1 MSSTPRSSR
10 RNQKVESSVG
20 EPATSR
26 PLENNETGRRR
37 SSRISTKV
45 VPTVNKKPSSKST
58 IRRPEKV
65 FKTTNSEFSDS
76 DDDMPAPK
84 KKSDKTKELL
94 MSPTSVLA
102 EQVGTLE
109 ISTTDDTKKRNATK
123 PKTLK
128 PTNLKNRLVQQRTPE
143 KKMRSRTTSE
153 STPEKKSR
161 QESDSE
167 SDSKA
172 EKPVSSSLTEGNG
185 ALSGRE
191 DEFNTLKSWI
201 LESKSKKTSLSMY
214 VSGQP
219 GTGKTATTLRVLT
232 ALGKAVRSCII
243 NCASTNTKTA
253 LFKTIFESLDLDGKP
268 SVESFEE
275 HVKHFTVPLVLVL
288 DEIDHL
294 ANRKNAAL
302 YAAFQWPETL
312 SHKIIILG
320 IANSIDLTERLL
332 PKLMLTKTPKRL
344 VFEPYTKD
352 DIVKILNDKMKKEKV
367 SLNYLPVIQ
376 ILIHVIQ
383 FQAVIDAKSIELTAR
398 KVAAMSGDLR
408 TALHIFKQQKSRLMP
423 MDQESGPPGTPVNGC
438 REVLGIINN
447 VYSSPL
453 ARAKLPLQPRILLA
467 VSLAL
472 SSSKKSVFD
481 RNSLY
486 RAYYKACTALRMPP
500 LEDDD
505 LHSAFQTLE
514 SQSFIRLLNGGK
526 LVLQV
531 DAPTAKSAISD
542 NALLDQIGILQF

>member
-1 MSSTPRSSR
+1 MSGTPRSSR

-45 VPTVNKKPSSKST
+45 VPTVNKKPSSIST

-65 FKTTNSEFSDS
+65 FKATNSEFSDS

-109 ISTTDDTKKRNATK
+109 ISTTDDTKKRNPTK

-167 SDSKA
+167 SDSEA

-243 NCASTNTKTA
+243 NCASTSTKTA

-352 DIVKILNDKMKKEKV
+352 DIVKILNDKMKKEK
-367 SLNYLPVIQ
+367 
-376 ILIHVIQ
+376 
-383 FQAVIDAKSIELTAR
+383 AVIDAKSIELTAR

-453 ARAKLPLQPRILLA
+453 SRAKLPLQPRILLA

-472 SSSKKSVFD
+472 SSSKKSIFD